1 MGNALFIIWRES
13 AEAML
18 VVGILYAWLRKHPD
32 VKRGMRYLWAGVGAG
47 IALALALA
55 ALMLGIARTL
65 SDQGLEYFQTAM
77 MLIAAGLIVQMVF
90 WMRRHGRTF
99 KRELEHDM
107 QKNASA
113 ANWWG
118 MLIVVALAVGRESAE
133 AVVFLYGLGTQY
145 ASFWGF
151 IGILVLGL
159 GAALATFWVL
169 QQGGKIVSWRAF
181 FRFSEILLLL
191 LAGALALVGFHVAR
205 FTRSCWTLDGARA
218 AIEAHIKSRHVRR
231 MARVMKAADRE
242 MMAAR
247 TDVRITALDCGPS
260 VLGGMSCR
268 ARYVVNGQSAGIEGG
283 DHYFRIGFSLLSGW
297 ETPSV
302 AETSRLRYSLAPG
315 RCSLTSDGR

>member
-47 IALALALA
+47 LMLALALA
-55 ALMLGIARTL
+55 AVMLGIARTL

-118 MLIVVALAVGRESAE
+118 LSIVVALAVGRESAE

-159 GAALATFWVL
+159 GAAL
-169 QQGGKIVSWRAF
+169 IVSWRAF

-191 LAGALALVGFHVAR
+191 LAGALLVGAVEKLVSFDLLPPLVDTLWDTSAVLDDGSR
-205 FTRSCWTLDGARA
+205 VGSLFASFTGYRA
-218 AIEAHIKSRHVRR
+218 H
-231 MARVMKAADRE
+231 
-242 MMAAR
+242 
-247 TDVRITALDCGPS
+247 P
-260 VLGGMSCR
+260 
-268 ARYVVNGQSAGIEGG
+268 
-283 DHYFRIGFSLLSGW
+283 SLLVLLVLAVYWAG
-297 ETPSV
+297 V
-302 AETSRLRYSLAPG
+302 VGMLRRVSR
-315 RCSLTSDGR
+315 